1 MRAQTRLHDL
11 TARSLARMLAS
22 LSLALAVLA
31 PGAAAASPMAI
42 DLALRAQPEEGQDDD
57 AGAAGGTAGAQD
69 PSGAPDSGPAGGDAA
84 GGDAPAGDAP
94 SDSGAAAPPPAV
106 APEGTQPAAEGPSPD
121 DTEYASSK
129 DAGQGMSG
137 REEEKDEGPADVETV
152 GEQKKRPKGL
162 SHIKTAQIGAAAGVG
177 YGLITAGDKYCG
189 EFSDDEGDQDKR
201 KSLCTARTPAV
212 LDANIGFGANDRI
225 DIVVGVRINLEKRD
239 YDNGPCKG
247 DLTCVEGKGL
257 FVDKRGIGVMPG
269 VRLWGKDNDKIFKVG
284 GAIDFMYMYENFQ
297 GYRDRPALD
306 DTNNNIKED
315 GGMTDAGNV
324 ADEDKV
330 SDHII
335 GFRGG
340 PILQV
345 DPHHNIG
352 IFFIPAAVPTFRPQQ
367 RNAENSGWFEISFEA
382 TLGVQARFP

>member
-1 MRAQTRLHDL
+1 MRAQSRLHDL
-11 TARSLARMLAS
+11 SARSLARLLVSAG
-22 LSLALAVLA
+22 LGLAVLA

-42 DLALRAQPEEGQDDD
+42 DLALRAQPEDDSSGD
-57 AGAAGGTAGAQD
+57 PGAAGGA
-69 PSGAPDSGPAGGDAA
+69 PAGEAPSADAPA
-84 GGDAPAGDAP
+84 SGTPTGEAPAGDAP
-94 SDSGAAAPPPAV
+94 TGEAEPPPPAV
-106 APEGTQPAAEGPSPD
+106 APEGTQPQNPEGPSPD
-121 DTEYASSK
+121 DEYATSK

-137 REEEKDEGPADVETV
+137 REEEKEEGPQEVETV
-152 GEQKKRPKGL
+152 GEQKVQPKGL
-162 SHIKTAQIGAAAGVG
+162 SHVKTAQIGAAAGVG
-177 YGLITAGDKYCG
+177 YGLTTAGDKYCG

-212 LDANIGFGANDRI
+212 LDAHLGFGANDRI

-239 YDNGPCKG
+239 YDDGPCKG

-269 VRLWGKDNDKIFKVG
+269 VRLWGKDNDKVFKVG
-284 GAIDFMYMYENFQ
+284 GAIDFMYMYESFQ

-306 DTNNNIKED
+306 DTNNNIQED
-315 GGMTDAGNV
+315 DGMTDAGNA

-352 IFFIPAAVPTFRPQQ
+352 IFFIPAAVPSFRPQQ

-382 TLGVQARFP
+382 TIGVQARFP